1 MVFALKTADAAERLQ
16 SAINFC
22 ELDVTVTRKRYRR
35 LETIS
40 DEVVRAALYYSGR
53 ADTILLK
60 LSKLAQPE
68 SPWHAA
74 RARVM
79 ALVRRSFLAPAMPGA
94 FDRAPLR

>member
-74 RARVM
+74 RA
-79 ALVRRSFLAPAMPGA
+79 S
-94 FDRAPLR
+94 